1 LNATAI
7 ANKVTFNQVIFNKV
21 TVLNLDELGALG
33 GKIGHPNLAKC
44 LTHPMFS
51 QCEYKKRKNMKDPDS
66 NIDKNAVQLRVATQ
80 QDVENLVTLLNRCY
94 RSDEG
99 WTNEAAL
106 IGGIRTTAE
115 EMTALIDNPNV
126 YLFVF
131 ENPHDSDDLLGCIS
145 VDFSPI
151 NHQPAAYIGTF
162 AVHPAVQ
169 GKGIGDTMLSAV
181 ETFAIRHAH
190 AKNLTHLPLTYLSM
204 SILSHRPE
212 LLSYYQRR
220 GYLLTGERMAF
231 PRDGN
236 NGDPKRDDVF
246 LEFLQ
251 KPIQANE
258 ASIKS
263 SNTIE

>member
-1 LNATAI
+1 MNAKVI
-7 ANKVTFNQVIFNKV
+7 DNKV
-21 TVLNLDELGALG
+21 VLAKLGVLANLGALDG
-33 GKIGHPNLAKC
+33 NIGHPNLAKC

-51 QCEYKKRKNMKDPDS
+51 QCEHKKRKNMKNPDS
-66 NIDKNAVQLRVATQ
+66 DIDKNAVQLRVARQ

-106 IGGIRTTAE
+106 ISGIHTTAE

-169 GKGIGDTMLSAV
+169 GRGIGDTMLSAV

-190 AKNLTHLPLTYLSM
+190 AKNVTHLPLTHLSM

-220 GYLLTGERMAF
+220 GYLLTGDKMAF

>member
-1 LNATAI
+1 MNAKVI
-7 ANKVTFNQVIFNKV
+7 DNKV
-21 TVLNLDELGALG
+21 VLAKLGVLANLG
-33 GKIGHPNLAKC
+33 GCIGWQNRSADLAKC

-106 IGGIRTTAE
+106 IGGIRTTPE
-115 EMTALIDNPNV
+115 EMTAMIDNPNV

-162 AVHPAVQ
+162 AVHPALQ
-169 GKGIGDTMLSAV
+169 GRGIGDTMLSAV

-190 AKNLTHLPLTYLSM
+190 AKNVTHLPLTHLSM

-220 GYLLTGERMAF
+220 GYLLTGEKMAF

-236 NGDPKRDDVF
+236 NGDPKRHDVF

-251 KPIQANE
+251 KPIQAE
-258 ASIKS
+258 ASITS

>member
-1 LNATAI
+1 
-7 ANKVTFNQVIFNKV
+7 
-21 TVLNLDELGALG
+21 
-33 GKIGHPNLAKC
+33 
-44 LTHPMFS
+44 M
-51 QCEYKKRKNMKDPDS
+51 
-66 NIDKNAVQLRVATQ
+66 
-80 QDVENLVTLLNRCY
+80 VTLLNRCY

-106 IGGIRTTAE
+106 IGGIRTTPE
-115 EMTALIDNPNV
+115 EMTAMIDNPNV

-131 ENPHDSDDLLGCIS
+131 ENPQDSDDLLGCIS

-162 AVHPAVQ
+162 AVHPALQ
-169 GKGIGDTMLSAV
+169 GRGIGDTMLSAV

-190 AKNLTHLPLTYLSM
+190 AKNLTHLPLTYLPLTHLSM

-220 GYLLTGERMAF
+220 GYLLTGEKMAF

-251 KPIQANE
+251 KPI
-258 ASIKS
+258 
-263 SNTIE
+263 

>member
-1 LNATAI
+1 
-7 ANKVTFNQVIFNKV
+7 
-21 TVLNLDELGALG
+21 
-33 GKIGHPNLAKC
+33 
-44 LTHPMFS
+44 M
-51 QCEYKKRKNMKDPDS
+51 KNPDS
-66 NIDKNAVQLRVATQ
+66 DIDNNAVQLRIARQ

-106 IGGIRTTAE
+106 IGGIRTTPE

-131 ENPHDSDDLLGCIS
+131 ENPHDSDDLLGSIS

-169 GKGIGDTMLSAV
+169 GRGIGDTMLSAV

-190 AKNLTHLPLTYLSM
+190 AKNVTYLSM

-220 GYLLTGERMAF
+220 GYLLTGEKMAF

-258 ASIKS
+258 LSIKS

>member
-1 LNATAI
+1 MNAKAI
-7 ANKVTFNQVIFNKV
+7 ANKVPFNQVIFNKV
-21 TVLNLDELGALG
+21 TVLILGGLGALG
-33 GKIGHPNLAKC
+33 GKIGHPNLAKF

-51 QCEYKKRKNMKDPDS
+51 QCEHKKRKNMKDPDS

-80 QDVENLVTLLNRCY
+80 RDVENLVTLLNRCY

-106 IGGIRTTAE
+106 IGGIRTTHE

-162 AVHPAVQ
+162 AVHPALQ
-169 GKGIGDTMLSAV
+169 GRGIGDTMLSAV

-190 AKNLTHLPLTYLSM
+190 AKNVTHLPLTHLSM
-204 SILSHRPE
+204 SILIHRPE

-220 GYLLTGERMAF
+220 GYLLTGEKMAF

-251 KPIQANE
+251 KPI
-258 ASIKS
+258 
-263 SNTIE
+263 

>member
-1 LNATAI
+1 
-7 ANKVTFNQVIFNKV
+7 
-21 TVLNLDELGALG
+21 
-33 GKIGHPNLAKC
+33 
-44 LTHPMFS
+44 
-51 QCEYKKRKNMKDPDS
+51 
-66 NIDKNAVQLRVATQ
+66 
-80 QDVENLVTLLNRCY
+80 
-94 RSDEG
+94 
-99 WTNEAAL
+99 
-106 IGGIRTTAE
+106 
-115 EMTALIDNPNV
+115 MTALIDNPNV

-162 AVHPAVQ
+162 AVHPALQ
-169 GKGIGDTMLSAV
+169 GRGIGDTMLSAV

-190 AKNLTHLPLTYLSM
+190 GKNLTHLPLTHLSM
-204 SILSHRPE
+204 SILSHRLE

-251 KPIQANE
+251 KPIQANK
-258 ASIKS
+258 ASVKS
-263 SNTIE
+263 SNSIE

>member
-1 LNATAI
+1 MNAKVI
-7 ANKVTFNQVIFNKV
+7 DNKV
-21 TVLNLDELGALG
+21 VLAKLGVLANLG
-33 GKIGHPNLAKC
+33 GCIGWQNRSADLAKC

-51 QCEYKKRKNMKDPDS
+51 QCEHKKRKNMKNPDS
-66 NIDKNAVQLRVATQ
+66 DIDKNAVQLRVATQ
-80 QDVENLVTLLNRCY
+80 RDVENLVTLLNRCY

-106 IGGIRTTAE
+106 IGGIRTTHE

-162 AVHPAVQ
+162 AVHPALQ
-169 GKGIGDTMLSAV
+169 GRGIGDTMLSAV

-190 AKNLTHLPLTYLSM
+190 AKNVTHLPLTYLSM

-220 GYLLTGERMAF
+220 GYLLTGEKMAF

-246 LEFLQ
+246 LEFLLHSQ
-251 KPIQANE
+251 LFI
-258 ASIKS
+258 IH
-263 SNTIE
+263 

>member
-1 LNATAI
+1 
-7 ANKVTFNQVIFNKV
+7 
-21 TVLNLDELGALG
+21 
-33 GKIGHPNLAKC
+33 
-44 LTHPMFS
+44 M
-51 QCEYKKRKNMKDPDS
+51 KNPDS
-66 NIDKNAVQLRVATQ
+66 DIDKNAVQLRVATQ

-106 IGGIRTTAE
+106 IGGIRTTPE

-162 AVHPAVQ
+162 AVHPALQ

-190 AKNLTHLPLTYLSM
+190 AKNLTYLPLTHLPLTHLSM